1 MTNEEL
7 VPFLKKNVISV
18 ACVIVSIL
26 IGVTLYYRSD
36 ALPDAEKVLADKQ
49 QQGELLAAN
58 IEDGHDLKEQ
68 HAALLA
74 SNSAIEDRMIRV
86 GQLAENLQY
95 FYRLESETGT
105 KLSDPRQN
113 VWVPPAKNAAKM
125 NFTTVNFSLSAA
137 GDYTQCLDLLRKL
150 EDGEHYCRINTC
162 TLRPA
167 SQTTRNNAV
176 MMSLTFDLM
185 AIE

>member
-1 MTNEEL
+1 MTNEEMVL
-7 VPFLKKNVISV
+7 FLKKNVISV
-18 ACVIVSIL
+18 ACVVVSVL
-26 IGVTLYYRSD
+26 IGFTLYYRSD
-36 ALPDAEKVLADKQ
+36 SLPDAEKVLADKQ

-58 IEDGHDLKEQ
+58 IEDAHDLKEQ
-68 HAALLA
+68 HAALVA
-74 SNSAIEDRMIRV
+74 SNTAIEDRMIHV
-86 GQLAENLQY
+86 GQLAENYQY
-95 FYRLESETGT
+95 LYRLEAETGT
-105 KLSDPRQN
+105 KLTDPRQN
-113 VWVPPAKNAAKM
+113 VWVPPAKNAPKL

-167 SQTTRNNAV
+167 SQTTRNNSVTIA
-176 MMSLTFDLM
+176 LTFDLM